1 MKRPATR
8 TTAISALGAS
18 ALLLL
23 SQPALAQAPACE
35 PGAICFPAG
44 TVCEFAVSIVQSGAQ
59 QQRVELPNGVLIFTG
74 RSTATVTNKV
84 TGVSRTYNVSGPVQF
99 DPSTNRVTLLGPSLV
114 LEPERD
120 GFLIQTR
127 GQVTFVVNESI
138 DEQLGTQ
145 KDVCA
150 DLS

>member
-1 MKRPATR
+1 MRRSAMR

-23 SQPALAQAPACE
+23 VQPALAQAPECE
-35 PGAICFPAG
+35 PGAFCFPAG
-44 TVCEFAVSIVQSGAQ
+44 TVCEFPVQIVQSGEQ

-74 RSTATVTNKV
+74 RSTATVTNLE
-84 TGVSRTYNVSGPVQF
+84 TGVSMTYNVSGPVQF
-99 DPSTNRVTLLGPSLV
+99 APSTNRVTLFGPSLV

-127 GQVTFVVNESI
+127 GQVTFIVNEEI

-145 KDVCA
+145 RDVCA
-150 DLS
+150 DLD